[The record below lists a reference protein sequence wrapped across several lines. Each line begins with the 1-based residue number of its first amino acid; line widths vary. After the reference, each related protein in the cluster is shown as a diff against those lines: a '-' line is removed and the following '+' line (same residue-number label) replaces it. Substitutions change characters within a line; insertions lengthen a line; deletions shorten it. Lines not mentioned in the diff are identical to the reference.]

1 LINKYFVKI
10 LLIIVVIFC
19 HGCQAVEPIKRL
31 KESSDPYHGSSYKL
45 EFDKWTR
52 EARVYMGLDVKLIA
66 SATFKSSQFRDAY
79 SIEYA
84 RLHKLTGAEKEKFAK
99 DQKEAAAAYN
109 DFVLAAYVPDKKWND
124 FSKKDSIWKIYLT
137 VGGNKRLKPV
147 EIRKIKK
154 VNAVTAHF
162 FPLVSP
168 WKSVYLVRFPADDKT
183 IADGNTSD
191 VKLIITS
198 VFGFAEMVWNEN

>member
-1 LINKYFVKI
+1 MNKYFVKI
-10 LLIIVVIFC
+10 LLIIVVILC
-19 HGCQAVEPIKRL
+19 HGCQVVDPIKRL
-31 KESSDPYHGSSYKL
+31 AESSDPYHGSSYKS

-52 EARVYMGLDVKLIA
+52 EARIYVGLDVKLIA

-79 SIEYA
+79 STEYA
-84 RLHKLTGAEKEKFAK
+84 RIHRLTHAEKEKFVK
-99 DQKEAAAAYN
+99 DQREAAAAYN

-137 VGGNKRLKPV
+137 VGKNKLLKPV

-154 VNAVTAHF
+154 INAVTGHF
-162 FPLVSP
+162 FPFISL

-183 IADGNTSD
+183 IVDGKALNI
-191 VKLIITS
+191 KLIITG
-198 VFGFAEMVWNEN
+198 VFGSAEMVWNKK

>member
-1 LINKYFVKI
+1 MITKYFIKI
-10 LLIIVVIFC
+10 LLLVVVILC
-19 HGCQAVEPIKRL
+19 LGCQAFEPIKRL
-31 KESSDPYHGSSYKL
+31 QESSDPYHGSSYKS

-52 EARVYMGLDVKLIA
+52 KARIYMGLDVKLIA

-79 SIEYA
+79 STEYVRIH
-84 RLHKLTGAEKEKFAK
+84 RLIGAEKEKFVK
-99 DQKEAAAAYN
+99 DQREAAAAYN

-137 VGGNKRLKPV
+137 VGESKRLKPV

-154 VNAVTAHF
+154 INAVTGHF
-162 FPLVSP
+162 YPFISP

-183 IADGNTSD
+183 IVDGRALD
-191 VKLIITS
+191 IKLIIIS
-198 VFGFAEMVWNEN
+198 VFGSAEMVWNKK